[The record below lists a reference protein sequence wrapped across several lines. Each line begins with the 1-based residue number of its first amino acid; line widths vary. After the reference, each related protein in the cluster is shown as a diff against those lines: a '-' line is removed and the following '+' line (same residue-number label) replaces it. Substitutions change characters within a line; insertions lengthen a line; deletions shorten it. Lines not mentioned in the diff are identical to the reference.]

1 MMSKTRNIM
10 TQNSTIDTQFYQ
22 PAIHTQSILMA
33 IMEITIVLS
42 LLFSIMS
49 MNRYI
54 LRMMRVMNTKLTF
67 TTIH

>member
-1 MMSKTRNIM
+1 M
-10 TQNSTIDTQFYQ
+10 TQNSTIDTQSYQ
-22 PAIHTQSILMA
+22 PTTHTQSILMA

-42 LLFSIMS
+42 LLSSIMS

-54 LRMMRVMNTKLTF
+54 LRMMKVMNTKLTF